1 MSAVPI
7 SAFFDEL
14 ARRGYEPLLA
24 NAVGTA
30 RFEITD
36 GDRVERRLVTI
47 DRGTI
52 TVSRKNTRADTTI
65 RADRETYERAAAG
78 RLNVMAAV
86 MRGEVVITGDPR
98 FLVRLQRLVPRPS
111 GGGAP

>member
-1 MSAVPI
+1 MSPAPV
-7 SAFFDEL
+7 STFFDEL

-36 GDRVERRLVTI
+36 GDHVERWLLTI
-47 DRGTI
+47 DKGAI
-52 TVSRKNTRADTTI
+52 TVSRRNTRADTTI
-65 RADRETYERAAAG
+65 RAERKTYEKAAAG

-86 MRGEVVITGDPR
+86 MRGEVLITGDPR
-98 FLVRLQRLVPRPS
+98 LLVRLQRLVPRPS
-111 GGGAP
+111 GGGGP